1 MRNILYISLLFLLL
15 AALPAQAAERNMGD
29 HAMTPSDRMEAGQM
43 MAHDQVAYSDRAYL
57 SGMIAHHEGAV
68 QMSEALLAA
77 PKKQQD
83 PQVAAWA
90 GQIIKAQKGEI
101 AQMKAWLK
109 DVGGLDQHAYDA
121 MRHEMQNMMH
131 MYTSS
136 NPNVQF
142 VQQMLPHHGMAVTM
156 TVPVLV
162 HSQKADLLKLGQE
175 IIEAQAAEMHA
186 FRIWLNARGDHNI

>member
-1 MRNILYISLLFLLL
+1 MRKIYLSLLFLLL
-15 AALPAQAAERNMGD
+15 AAMPAQAMEQNMGGHD
-29 HAMTPSDRMEAGQM
+29 
-43 MAHDQVAYSDRAYL
+43 MAHDQNAYSDRVYL

-68 QMSEALLAA
+68 QMSEVLLAV

-90 GQIIKAQKGEI
+90 KQIIKAQKEEI
-101 AQMKAWLK
+101 EQMKAWLK
-109 DVGGLDQHAYDA
+109 DAGGLDQQAYDA
-121 MRHEMQNMMH
+121 MRHDMQNMMH
-131 MYTSS
+131 MYTSQ

-186 FRIWLNARGDHNI
+186 FRTWLNDRGDHNI